1 MICFASA
8 KHKRLQGT
16 HWPRIKVKKNK
27 NKNKKKRRK
36 GKERNSLKHVH
47 TGLTSLINSF
57 WDIFSSWKKKKIFC
71 FALLYSLWQVKLN
84 FCQSFPLIEYTNHL
98 GRPIVYELMI
108 QSHQPICS
116 FLSATSIPRDLSW
129 GPLLTT
135 SCSEN
140 CRLWSSHFIY
150 GNTESQSKKFQQNN
164 FFF

>member
-1 MICFASA
+1 MGYFQF
-8 KHKRLQGT
+8 L
-16 HWPRIKVKKNK
+16 
-27 NKNKKKRRK
+27 
-36 GKERNSLKHVH
+36 EE
-47 TGLTSLINSF
+47 
-57 WDIFSSWKKKKIFC
+57 KKIFC

-164 FFF
+164 FFFLNERYVQNRTLGGRQDWKAPVFVVYSESYFPLFLRRG